1 MWNKLRNI
9 RWKAAGRACLGLCTL
24 TGTALLMGLI
34 HEKDAAMRCT
44 AMRVVV
50 EGRETFVDQR
60 DISELVASRFG
71 KVVGE
76 PLNRI
81 PMQQMEESLDELPH
95 VASAEIYADMDGV
108 LRVAVRQREAML
120 RVISRNGQEYYI
132 DTKGVK
138 IPVTLKYVPHVP
150 VANGYINE
158 GYGKAL
164 DSIRTPLLRD
174 LVAIAEHTRRD
185 ALWSRQIVQLYV
197 NPDRDI
203 EIVPRVGAQQL
214 LLGDARNLRGKLDRL
229 EVFFREILPKVGSDA
244 YRRVSVKYEG
254 QIICERREGWF
265 LDSLQR

>member
-1 MWNKLRNI
+1 MRNKLRNI
-9 RWKAAGRACLGLCTL
+9 RWKAVGRACLGLFAL
-24 TGTALLMGLI
+24 TGIALLMGVV

-44 AMRVVV
+44 AMRVMV
-50 EGRETFVDQR
+50 EGRETFVDQQ

-81 PMQQMEESLDELPH
+81 PVQQMEESLDELPH

-108 LRVAVRQREAML
+108 LRIAVRQREVIL
-120 RVISRNGQEYYI
+120 RVINRNGAEYYI

-138 IPVTLKYVPHVP
+138 VPLTLKYVPHVP
-150 VANGYINE
+150 VASGYIAE

-174 LVAIAEHTRRD
+174 LVEIADHTRRD
-185 ALWSRQIVQLYV
+185 ALWSKQIVQLYV
-197 NPDRDI
+197 NQERDI
-203 EIVPRVGAQQL
+203 EIVPRVGTQQL
-214 LLGDARNLRGKLDRL
+214 LLGDAQNLRGKLDRL
-229 EVFFREILPKVGSDA
+229 EVFYREILPKVGSDA

-265 LDSLQR
+265 LE